1 MRSGLS
7 CVRDAA
13 IGRTVLTMLEVISKG
28 SGTDAHPVPLLFVHG
43 GYHGAWCWDE
53 HFLDYFADRGFQAVA
68 VSLRGHGQSTL
79 SGSIRSCSI
88 ADYVDDVHSVAD
100 AMDFEP
106 VVVGHSMGGFV
117 VQKYLEQHRAPAAVL
132 MASIPPQGTLRVV
145 LRMVRRHPWTFMRC
159 NTVGDSVDFVRI
171 PGIARELLF
180 SAHTPNAV
188 VESCAARLQPESARA
203 GLDQVRRLPKAGR
216 VAAPLL
222 VLGARDDGF
231 VTNDE
236 VTATGRTYGTEAEF
250 FPGMGHNMMVEPGWQ
265 AVAERIDGWLTDRG
279 L

>member
-1 MRSGLS
+1 MRSGSS

-53 HFLDYFADRGFQAVA
+53 HFLDYFADRGFRAVA
-68 VSLRGHGQSTL
+68 VSLRGHGQSKL

-100 AMDFEP
+100 AMDFDP

-117 VQKYLEQHRAPAAVL
+117 VQKYLEQYRAPAAVL

-159 NTVGDSVDFVRI
+159 NAVGDSVDFVRI

-180 SAHTPNAV
+180 SAHTPDAV